1 MLKIWGSLFI
11 VCASTLLGMYR
22 AAEFQKQYR
31 EMEYVNRLLTQMQ
44 SEIRYAR
51 SSLGEI
57 FARMGKDAC
66 EPYKSWF
73 FAMVDG
79 MKRRDGESLARI
91 WSDSVKKC
99 LKNAGLPGEETE
111 RLAELGSQLVSVDIE
126 QQIRVIDL
134 YLARLALSM
143 KERREEMKAKVKLCR
158 CLGMMGG
165 LLIVTLLL

>member
-111 RLAELGSQLVSVDIE
+111 RLAELGSQLVSVDI
-126 QQIRVIDL
+126 
-134 YLARLALSM
+134 ARLALSM